1 MKTWQKIILLALTI
15 AFIGLLIHWWMSYDD
30 MEIVVKNE
38 RNESI
43 NVTISLTSM
52 DDRAIYNTSFTMEAN
67 ASMILQ
73 NVTIWAGNYY
83 LKVVVNGSQ
92 NYSINQK
99 IKYGKY
105 FEKIEIV
112 IGGEGIEISNR
123 RT

>member
-112 IGGEGIEISNR
+112 IGDERIEISNR

>member
-1 MKTWQKIILLALTI
+1 MKTWQKIILLTLTI

-67 ASMILQ
+67 ASMVLQ

-83 LKVVVNGSQ
+83 LKVVANGSQ

-112 IGGEGIEISNR
+112 IGEEGIEISNR

>member
-112 IGGEGIEISNR
+112 IGDEGIEISNR

>member
-52 DDRAIYNTSFTMEAN
+52 DDREIFNTSFTMEAN
-67 ASMILQ
+67 ASMVLQ

-112 IGGEGIEISNR
+112 IGEEGIEISNR

>member
-43 NVTISLTSM
+43 NVTLSLTSM

-112 IGGEGIEISNR
+112 IGDEGIEISNR

>member
-52 DDRAIYNTSFTMEAN
+52 DDREIFNTSFTMEAN
-67 ASMILQ
+67 ASMVLQ

-83 LKVVVNGSQ
+83 LKVVANGSQ

-112 IGGEGIEISNR
+112 IGEEGIEISNR

>member
-52 DDRAIYNTSFTMEAN
+52 DDRGIFNTSFTMEAN
-67 ASMILQ
+67 ASMVLQ

-92 NYSINQK
+92 NYSIKQK

-112 IGGEGIEISNR
+112 IGDEGIEISNR